1 VIADQTMLELAGLL
15 KAGLPANQ
23 ARKQLEPKLAQI
35 DEQHQKYFEVIWALA
50 TRLGGSVSSA
60 IETLGATFAAQEKHA
75 REVELAFA
83 GPKATAKLVSF
94 LPLVGLLLAQLMG
107 MNPFSVIF
115 TTPVGFLSV
124 ALGAILLIVGRVWTK
139 SILNR
144 SSPSAVDPGFYFQA
158 ILVGLNAGLPLP
170 ISIGE
175 ATAELRNQLGRDPT
189 EIEQE
194 KIANLAQLTQAS
206 GASISELISSAATL
220 ARASQRHIEAIRIAS
235 LSVKLMIP
243 LGLVS
248 LPAFV
253 LTTIAPISISL
264 LSANK

>member
-1 VIADQTMLELAGLL
+1 LT
-15 KAGLPANQ
+15 
-23 ARKQLEPKLAQI
+23 
-35 DEQHQKYFEVIWALA
+35 
-50 TRLGGSVSSA
+50 
-60 IETLGATFAAQEKHA
+60 
-75 REVELAFA
+75 
-83 GPKATAKLVSF
+83 
-94 LPLVGLLLAQLMG
+94 
-107 MNPFSVIF
+107 VIF

-144 SSPSAVDPGFYFQA
+144 ASPNAVDPGFYFQA

-170 ISIGE
+170 SSISE
-175 ATAELRNQLGRDPT
+175 ATAELRDQLGRHPS
-189 EIEQE
+189 ELEQE
-194 KIANLAQLTQAS
+194 KISNLAQLTQAS
-206 GASISELISSAATL
+206 GASIAELISSAATL
-220 ARASQRHIEAIRIAS
+220 ARASQRHIEAIKIAS

-264 LSANK
+264 LSASK